1 CNLLSSGISLPQDG
15 EPFFIAMGMNSGS
28 GNSSLAVGMP

>member
-1 CNLLSSGISLPQDG
+1 AIFFSSGISLPQQG
-15 EPFFIAMGMNSGS
+15 NLSSLVVGKSSSS

>member
-1 CNLLSSGISLPQDG
+1 CNLLSSGISLSQQG
-15 EPFFIAMGMNSGS
+15 ELFFIAVGMNSGS